1 MQIQIKKIKELKNKA
16 EMSLKAELRR
26 PIEQRDEFTDYL
38 DGQLNA
44 YNKVLIL
51 FNMKFED

>member
-1 MQIQIKKIKELKNKA
+1 MQIQIKKIKELKNKV
-16 EMSLKAELRR
+16 EISLTAELRR

-51 FNMKFED
+51 FNMKFKD

>member
-1 MQIQIKKIKELKNKA
+1 MKIQIKKIKELKNKA